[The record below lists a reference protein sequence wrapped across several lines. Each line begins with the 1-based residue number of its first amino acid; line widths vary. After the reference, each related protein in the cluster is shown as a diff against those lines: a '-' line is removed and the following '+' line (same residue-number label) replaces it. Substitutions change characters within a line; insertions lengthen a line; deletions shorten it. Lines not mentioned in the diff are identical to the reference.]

1 MPSSSRN
8 VERMY
13 ERERT
18 ESPGVSSA
26 GRCKKAS
33 PVSRHVEK
41 GLQDVETVFRHVE
54 KVTEYIESSEDE
66 MKPAAS
72 SLKSTK
78 RKEQF
83 GVSFLKEKQR
93 KLLSSN
99 NPFRK
104 QHSKKVVPIE
114 AMPSSPQKV
123 ERMHESESS
132 ESAVVSQVARRKKAS
147 PVKTIPS
154 VPRHGEKGFQDV
166 ETDFRHVEKGTKDI
180 EISEDDE
187 SLGLPQDV
195 SVPEKSGVS
204 PVGRRKKA
212 SPVKAIPSVPQHG
225 EKGFQDVET
234 DSRHVEKVTKD
245 IEISED
251 DESLGL
257 PEGVSVPEKS
267 EILKEQVEESENQI
281 VESSQDKTLE
291 IQSKPVLPSDDESK
305 KKTDS
310 PREESPDV

>member
-1 MPSSSRN
+1 
-8 VERMY
+8 MY
-13 ERERT
+13 
-18 ESPGVSSA
+18 
-26 GRCKKAS
+26 
-33 PVSRHVEK
+33 
-41 GLQDVETVFRHVE
+41 
-54 KVTEYIESSEDE
+54 
-66 MKPAAS
+66 
-72 SLKSTK
+72 
-78 RKEQF
+78 
-83 GVSFLKEKQR
+83 
-93 KLLSSN
+93 
-99 NPFRK
+99 
-104 QHSKKVVPIE
+104 
-114 AMPSSPQKV
+114 
-123 ERMHESESS
+123 ESESS
-132 ESAVVSQVARRKKAS
+132 ESSVVSPVARRKKAS

-154 VPRHGEKGFQDV
+154 VLWHGEKGFQDV

-204 PVGRRKKA
+204 PVGRHKKA
-212 SPVKAIPSVPQHG
+212 SPVKTIRSVPRHG
-225 EKGFQDVET
+225 EEGFQDVET

-257 PEGVSVPEKS
+257 PEDVSVPKKS
-267 EILKEQVEESENQI
+267 EIPKEQVEESENQI